1 MARAPPH
8 EGGQADGENHLN
20 HNNTSA
26 VRLPWWQSVRLAP
39 DDLLRDA
46 VYRRLW
52 LSILISSVGGQITL
66 LALPLTAALLLHAT
80 PTQMGLLT
88 AAEMLPF
95 ALFSLPSGVWLD
107 RVRKLP
113 VYVAGE
119 LTIALAVASVPLAW
133 WMGWLGMNWLYGV
146 GFLIGTVSTT
156 AGSAA
161 QIVLTQVVAR
171 ERLVEAHA
179 KNALASS
186 SADVAGPGAAGVLIR
201 LLGAPVALLV
211 DALMLVISAAILRK
225 LPLIEQRPARTDV
238 HFWRDLR
245 AGLRFVRHQPVLI
258 TLAVVVGGWQFC
270 NNSVLG
276 LQILHASRGL
286 GLNEQAIG
294 LCYAVLGLGTAMAS
308 VLGNRLSQRV
318 GPGPAIVIGFATCG
332 TGWLLPALAPTGA
345 AGVAAF
351 AAMLLLT
358 GVGGVLVFINFLALR
373 QAVTP
378 TAYLGRMTSTMRWL
392 IMLPAGPGALM
403 GGWLG
408 ERFGLPTALGAAGV
422 LSVTLAV
429 LAWRSGLIRSLRALP
444 EPDPA
449 DPSLGE
455 APALGAVPA
464 AGVEPGMPADPSP
477 PAPVPPVG

>member
-1 MARAPPH
+1 M
-8 EGGQADGENHLN
+8 
-20 HNNTSA
+20 
-26 VRLPWWQSVRLAP
+26 RLPWWQALRLAP

-52 LSILISSVGGQITL
+52 LSVLISSVGGQITL

-88 AAEMLPF
+88 AVEMLPF

-133 WMGWLGMNWLYGV
+133 WMGWLGMTWLYGV

-225 LPLIEQRPARTDV
+225 LPVIEQRPVRTDA

-270 NNSVLG
+270 NNAVLG

-294 LCYAVLGLGTAMAS
+294 LCYAGLGLGTVMAS

-318 GPGPAIVIGFATCG
+318 GPGPAIVIGFAACG

-422 LSVTLAV
+422 LSLTLAA
-429 LAWRSGLIRSLRALP
+429 LAWRSGLIRGLRALP

-449 DPSLGE
+449 DLSWAAE
-455 APALGAVPA
+455 ATLGAVPV
-464 AGVEPGMPADPSP
+464 AGIEPSTPADPSP
-477 PAPVPPVG
+477 AAPVPPVL